1 MTLASIYQPFAQFTT
16 GTALERGGMRTGLY
30 AALLYRT
37 ERGEVC
43 LIWRTPSMPAP
54 AFTYFPS
61 LAGAWPSYARLE
73 RAAKA

>member
-1 MTLASIYQPFAQFTT
+1 MTLASITHPFAQFTT

-43 LIWRTPSMPAP
+43 LVWRTPSMPAP
-54 AFTYFPS
+54 AFWYFPS
-61 LAGAWPSYARLE
+61 LASAWPSYRRLE
-73 RAAKA
+73 WAAKA